1 MGTDTHGHSASLG
14 APVITFVD
22 LEIDRDV
29 HVAIAVG
36 DNFSRQKMA
45 ESYRNR
51 FTQFIFPPLIHQS
64 SVVDPTAQ
72 IEEGC
77 VVMPQASIGP
87 NTQVGKFCIVNTAA
101 SIDHDCLLNSYSSL
115 APGVRLGGSVTVG
128 ERSAVCLG
136 AGVRHK
142 TVIGSDTVLGG
153 GSYLNDHLPSGVTA
167 YGVPAKVI
175 RKRLPE
181 DPYL

>member
-1 MGTDTHGHSASLG
+1 
-14 APVITFVD
+14 
-22 LEIDRDV
+22 
-29 HVAIAVG
+29 
-36 DNFSRQKMA
+36 
-45 ESYRNR
+45 
-51 FTQFIFPPLIHQS
+51 
-64 SVVDPTAQ
+64 VVDPTAQ